1 MMLVCNRFAI
11 LPHMCLECKRYIWLE
26 GYRRADVYK
35 SFAGRYIKENI
46 CKSCLKKFD
55 VITDRFNSVGNVNA
69 ISAEEMEAAMNHFN
83 KLAEEG
89 KR

>member
-26 GYRRADVYK
+26 GYRRADAYK

-46 CKSCLKKFD
+46 CKSCLTKFD
-55 VITDRFNSVGNVNA
+55 VITEQINSVGNVHTV
-69 ISAEEMEAAMNHFN
+69 SAEEIKAAIKHFE
-83 KLAEEG
+83 KLAREG

>member
-11 LPHMCLECKRYIWLE
+11 LPHMCFECKRYIWLE

-35 SFAGRYIKENI
+35 PFAGRYIKENI

-55 VITDRFNSVGNVNA
+55 VITDA
-69 ISAEEMEAAMNHFN
+69 KIEAAKHN
-83 KLAEEG
+83 EYCDG
-89 KR
+89 RR

>member
-11 LPHMCLECKRYIWLE
+11 FPHMCPECKRYIWLE

-35 SFAGRYIKENI
+35 PFAGRYIKENI
-46 CKSCLKKFD
+46 CRSCLTKFD
-55 VITDRFNSVGNVNA
+55 VISHQ
-69 ISAEEMEAAMNHFN
+69 EMGAAKKHFD
-83 KLAEEG
+83 KLAAEG